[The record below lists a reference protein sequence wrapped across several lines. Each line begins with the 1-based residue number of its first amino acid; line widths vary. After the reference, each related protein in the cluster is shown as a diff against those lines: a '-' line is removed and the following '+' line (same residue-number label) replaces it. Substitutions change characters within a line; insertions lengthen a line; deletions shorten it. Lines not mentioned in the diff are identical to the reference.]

1 MTQEITINCKSCM
14 KGKHEKCTQKNCL
27 CENDNHGVKIPSL
40 KDGVGGKDNF
50 NDVNIDDYNKQI
62 ESVNYSIN
70 HESKAFRNENWDIVA
85 DTIQRDN
92 NFLTL
97 RENKDIWF
105 YNNLEEIYKPLGHT
119 IIEETCQRLIQ
130 KCQNKTVKE
139 ITETIR
145 RNQTMIYGAELFDSK
160 IINTESGILDP
171 KTFEIL
177 PHSPEYYTISKL
189 PFRVNP
195 KSNNLK
201 LWNHILTIIDVK
213 DINLILELI
222 WICISQNNPFKKMFV
237 FKGLTNTQ
245 KSTLA
250 DILVWIIGCDNV
262 SRQKPE
268 SFLSKN
274 SRFGTSKFIGKRIN
288 ISSEIGNLTNDM
300 IENLK
305 SMVGAE
311 LQNTERK
318 NDNTERYFDPTK
330 FIFLFTTNS
339 LGDIYSKIDDHSI
352 ITRFQFLIFRNQ
364 LDDSKTNGQWY
375 DEFFKD
381 ECDKQTA
388 IETIVNIVINYKKGQ
403 SQGRIPK
410 TIWSG
415 IAATKKILDE
425 EMPIEDKYFRDER
438 IIEKAGS
445 RLTISEIKKDFES
458 FVGYAVTSIELGHIL
473 KKNGMKSSASNG
485 LTIFKGKAFRNE
497 EDKDQTVLV

>member
-1 MTQEITINCKSCM
+1 MIREITVNCKPCIQ
-14 KGKHEKCTQKNCL
+14 GKHEKCFQKNCL
-27 CENDNHGVKIPSL
+27 CENDNHGVKILTL

-50 NDVNIDDYNKQI
+50 DDVDIVEYNRQVK
-62 ESVNYSIN
+62 SVNDSID
-70 HESKAFRNENWDIVA
+70 HEAKAFRNKNWDIVS
-85 DTIQRDN
+85 DTIQKDH

-105 YNNLEEIYKPLGHT
+105 YNNLEGVYKPLGHT
-119 IIEETCQRLIQ
+119 IIEEECQRLIQ

-139 ITETIR
+139 VTETIR
-145 RNQTMIYGAELFDSK
+145 RNKTMINSVELFDSK

-189 PFRVNP
+189 PFRVNH

-250 DILVWIIGCDNV
+250 DILVWIIGNDNV

-274 SRFGTSKFIGKRIN
+274 SRFGTSKFIGKRMN
-288 ISSEIGNLTNDM
+288 IASEIGNLTTDM

-305 SMVGAE
+305 SMIGAE

-318 NDNTERYFDPTK
+318 NDNTERYFDPNK
-330 FIFLFTTNS
+330 FVFLFTTNH
-339 LGDIYSKIDDHSI
+339 LGDIYSKINDNSI

-364 LDDSKTNGQWY
+364 LDDSKTNGQWH

-381 ECDKQTA
+381 EYDKQTA
-388 IETIVNIVINYKKGQ
+388 MDTMVNIVINYKKGQ
-403 SQGRIPK
+403 SKGTIPK
-410 TIWSG
+410 TKWSS

-438 IIEKAGS
+438 IVEKAGS
-445 RLTISEIKKDFES
+445 RLILSEIKKDFES
-458 FVGYAVTSIELGHIL
+458 FVGYNVTSIELGHIL

-485 LTIFKGKAFRNE
+485 LTIFKGKAFRSVN
-497 EDKDQTVLV
+497 DKDQTILI